1 MVKSERSINEFYDM
15 VKKQNKFKYQDPG
28 RREKDPYYR
37 YYASPVT
44 LENTR
49 DAILDEVIVKRRF
62 LEPTITAKEVRTV
75 IGVSSRTFSATMT
88 THFHT
93 CFRDWV
99 NRYRCEYAMTLLRDK
114 RNGMSMEEV
123 RAACGFNTRQ
133 AFYKSFYRCAGV
145 TPLKYRKAEL

>member
-1 MVKSERSINEFYDM
+1 M

-114 RNGMSMEEV
+114 RNGMNMEEV
-123 RAACGFNTRQ
+123 RVACGFNTRQ
-133 AFYKSFYRCAGV
+133 AFYKSFYRCTGV